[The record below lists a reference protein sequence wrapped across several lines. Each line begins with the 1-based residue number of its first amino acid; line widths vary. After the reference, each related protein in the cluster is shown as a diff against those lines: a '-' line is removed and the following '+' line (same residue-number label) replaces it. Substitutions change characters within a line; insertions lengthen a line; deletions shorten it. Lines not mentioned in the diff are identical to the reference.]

1 VVIRALAFDDG
12 PPFVPS
18 RKYAA
23 SWAATAPAYWE
34 RFIAAYRERVTEVYA
49 TLAQERHD
57 LFRLALPTAVLTV
70 ACLAREWTF
79 VRWSDHDEV
88 SVRELWEH
96 PALARSDLYA
106 RADHEDVVRQVAQI
120 GSEWELLDS
129 SDFANRI
136 DVQNPRQVDGNIDW
150 WAHEFADADA
160 ASAIAVPRLE
170 RLFRGLQGRDLDDDA
185 LAALRGEFTGIA
197 DLADALRGRRFET
210 FVVDL
215 LRAHDCRVERGKA
228 RRGEQVDIFVE
239 APFRAIIE
247 TRWSKHRLTARELG
261 DLTRKLRKRPAIVAG
276 IYVAMGGFTAD
287 ARAEA
292 AEETSGHTVLLWD
305 SSHVALLLDGEKHAA
320 DLFDDGVSDVIR
332 RYVARPPD

>member
-1 VVIRALAFDDG
+1 MVIRALSFDDG

-18 RKYAA
+18 REYAA
-23 SWAATAPAYWE
+23 SWADTAPAYWE

-49 TLAQERHD
+49 TLAQEHYDR
-57 LFRLALPTAVLTV
+57 FRLALPTAILTV

-79 VRWSDHDEV
+79 FRRSDHDQV
-88 SVRELWEH
+88 IVRELWEH

-120 GSEWELLDS
+120 GPEWELLYS
-129 SDFANRI
+129 LDFANRV
-136 DVQNPRQVDGNIDW
+136 DVQSPRRVDGGIDW

-160 ASAIAVPRLE
+160 GSAIEAPRLE
-170 RLFRGLQGRDLDDDA
+170 RLIRGLQGRDLDDDA
-185 LAALRGEFTGIA
+185 LAALRVEFAGIA
-197 DLADALRGRRFET
+197 DLAGAPRGRRFEA

-215 LRAHDCRVERGKA
+215 LRAHGCRVEQGKA
-228 RRGEQVDIFVE
+228 RIGEQVDIFVE

-247 TRWSKHRLTARELG
+247 TRWSKQRLSARELG

-276 IYVAMGGFTAD
+276 IYVSMGGFTAD

-292 AEETSGHTVLLWD
+292 AEESSGHTVLLWD
-305 SSHVALLLDGEKHAA
+305 SADLAMLLDGQKHAA

-332 RYVARPPD
+332 RYVTHME